1 MVHLILEQCCIE
13 NGVPQRCL
21 GLCIEEKDD
30 SQNRFLSICD
40 KYETVIEQCTGENIV
55 LQEGILII

>member
-1 MVHLILEQCCIE
+1 MVHSILEQCCIE
-13 NGVPQRCL
+13 NGVHQRCL

-30 SQNRFLSICD
+30 SQNRFLSVCD

-55 LQEGILII
+55 LHEGTLII